1 MSEDAR
7 KDLKSDDQVWHSL
20 SSKNFIKPLVRFL
33 KNACGQYDVKAQRV
47 GS

>member
-1 MSEDAR
+1 MSENEG
-7 KDLKSDDQVWHSL
+7 KDLKGDDQVWHL
-20 SSKNFIKPLVRFL
+20 LLSKNFIKPLVRFL